1 MGSISSKGSKHK
13 QKILDIGYL
22 MLNFGKWT
30 NSLHLLGEGLGKG
43 ASNAKQTENIKIE
56 TKF

>member
-43 ASNAKQTENIKIE
+43 ASNAKHQTIFN
-56 TKF
+56 F